1 MIYLAFLIFPF
12 SALSAVLPAIRNA
25 WRSVRVTVKC
35 QSNNFY
41 TVAGLPASIEVP
53 ASNVS
58 EYPFGYS
65 ETLVEDTPSPGK
77 RRLRYFANTPCG
89 VAFSQTQPGKF
100 FHTTESRCVKYFQL
114 SYNSARIY
122 PKFSLNFFP
131 IFINTTSAR
140 HYNSPSRLADFMLV
154 QARHLAHCSRE

>member
-25 WRSVRVTVKC
+25 WRSVRVSVKC

-41 TVAGLPASIEVP
+41 SVAGLPASIEVP

-65 ETLVEDTPSPGK
+65 ETLVGDTPSPGK
-77 RRLRYFANTPCG
+77 SRSRSFANTPCG
-89 VAFSQTQPGKF
+89 VAFSQTQLEKF
-100 FHTTESRCVKYFQL
+100 FRTTSDCCIKYFQL
-114 SYNSARIY
+114 SCNSVRIH
-122 PKFSLNFFP
+122 PEISLNFFS
-131 IFINTTSAR
+131 IFIDTTSAHR
-140 HYNSPSRLADFMLV
+140 YNGQQRKL
-154 QARHLAHCSRE
+154 HK